1 VSVVSSQTY
10 RNLRNTMLNSPGRV
24 QQPMITQINGGGR
37 PVVLVLFVLMLAVLL
52 ALGCHGVG
60 HPKDLRSV
68 VSVTLRRTACYGTC
82 PVYAVTI
89 HGSGFVEYL
98 GEIHVD
104 IPGGQTGRIPPEK
117 LIDLLRDFECIHFFD
132 LQDKY
137 SESCTDQPTTII
149 SILVDGKTKEVS
161 NYFGGCEGAKSG
173 PQADLAKLAE
183 QIDKVAGTG
192 RWVKCDFDCVEG
204 LIQTGFN
211 VNAQAP
217 DGDTPLLIAVQQRD
231 LRKVRLLLDAGA
243 RVNAADGQGYSALM
257 YAAMAD
263 KLEIVQE
270 LLARGADVNA
280 KNKKGF
286 TVLEMA
292 GGQRVRQILT
302 QARDR

>member
-1 VSVVSSQTY
+1 
-10 RNLRNTMLNSPGRV
+10 MLNSPGRV
-24 QQPMITQINGGGR
+24 QQAMITQIDGGGR
-37 PVVLVLFVLMLAVLL
+37 QVVLVLFALMLAVLL
-52 ALGCHGVG
+52 AVGCHNLA
-60 HPKDLRSV
+60 HPKDLRS

-89 HGSGFVEYL
+89 DGSGLVQYL
-98 GEIHVD
+98 GEWHVD
-104 IPGGQTGRIPPEK
+104 IPGAQTSRIPPEK
-117 LIDLLRDFECIHFFD
+117 LKDLLRDFEGIHFFD

-137 SESCTDQPTTII
+137 SESCTDQPTAII

-173 PQADLAKLAE
+173 PQVDLAELAE
-183 QIDKVAGTG
+183 QIDKAAGSG
-192 RWVKCDFDCVEG
+192 RWVKCDFDCEEG

-257 YAAMAD
+257 HAAMAD

-280 KNKKGF
+280 KDKKGF
-286 TVLEMA
+286 TVLQMA
-292 GGQRVRQILT
+292 GGQKVLQTLT
-302 QARDR
+302 EARDR

>member
-1 VSVVSSQTY
+1 
-10 RNLRNTMLNSPGRV
+10 MLNSPSRV

-89 HGSGFVEYL
+89 HGSGLVEYL
-98 GEIHVD
+98 GKIHVD
-104 IPGGQTGRIPPEK
+104 IPGAQTGRIPPEK

-173 PQADLAKLAE
+173 PQVDLAKLAE

-192 RWVKCDFDCVEG
+192 RWVKCDFDCVED

-280 KNKKGF
+280 KDKKGF

>member
-1 VSVVSSQTY
+1 
-10 RNLRNTMLNSPGRV
+10 MLNSPGRV

-37 PVVLVLFVLMLAVLL
+37 PVVLVLFVLMLAVFL

-89 HGSGFVEYL
+89 HGSGLVEYL

-104 IPGGQTGRIPPEK
+104 IPGAQTGRIPPEK

-173 PQADLAKLAE
+173 PQVHLAKLAE

-192 RWVKCDFDCVEG
+192 RWVKCDFDCVED

-217 DGDTPLLIAVQQRD
+217 DGDTPLLIAVKQRD
-231 LRKVRLLLDAGA
+231 LRKVRTLLDAGA
-243 RVNAADGQGYSALM
+243 RVNTADGQGYTALM

-263 KLEIVQE
+263 KLELAQE

-280 KNKKGF
+280 KDKKGF

-292 GGQRVRQILT
+292 GGQRVRQVLT
-302 QARDR
+302 QARGR